1 MKKLILIFTIICA
14 FSLTANAQAKKLSS
28 KEAANAD
35 AKELAQVVGLTDTQT
50 QDFARLFEQKYL
62 MLEIPN
68 LSNERK
74 SIVSSSIDA
83 KLTASLN
90 EKQMKALDAKPG
102 LHQRLIK

>member
-1 MKKLILIFTIICA
+1 MKKIILIFA
-14 FSLTANAQAKKLSS
+14 VVLTFGFTTNAQSKKLSS

-35 AKELAQVVGLTDTQT
+35 AKELAQVVGLNDTQT

-83 KLTASLN
+83 KLSATLN
-90 EKQMKALDAKPG
+90 EKQMKALDSRPG
-102 LHQRLIK
+102 LHERLIK